1 MLDYVFKD
9 ENIDKALNL
18 IERRDVILFVSLT
31 FIETWEINVDG
42 A

>member
-18 IERRDVILFVSLT
+18 IERRDVILIVSLT